1 MPNMEGY
8 NQPGD
13 EEEETVSKDYNN
25 PPSYLRQSA
34 KLITTIDF
42 KWATDRMEISVI
54 LEQSLM

>member
-13 EEEETVSKDYNN
+13 EEEETVPKDYNH

-42 KWATDRMEISVI
+42 K
-54 LEQSLM
+54 